1 MILAVGRKERAID
14 KKEFEGLC
22 EKAISKCQLEGK
34 RILAIIPDSTRT
46 VPMPVLFKALCNS
59 LSQEAKKLDFLIAL
73 GTHSPMNDQEIDRH
87 LGINKEERKGP
98 KNVEIF
104 NHRWNS
110 QKELRKIGLIPRE
123 EMRKLSG
130 SLIDKD
136 VPVLINKRIFDYD
149 QLLLIG
155 PVFPHEVVGFSGG
168 YKYFFPGIS
177 GPEMVNLS
185 HWLGALLTNPKINGI
200 EHNPVRELINRA
212 ASFVTIPSISFC
224 LVMRKNRVQGL
235 YVGNPIEAQEKAAG
249 LSKELNIVHKKRQF
263 HTVLSTAPQIYK
275 ELWTGGKCMYKLE
288 PVVED
293 GGRLIIYAPHIKE
306 ISSTHGKLIE
316 EVGYHLR
323 DYFLRQWDRFKNYP
337 GAVLAHS
344 THVKGIGTYKE
355 GVEKPRIE
363 VVLATGIP
371 KKVCKHINL
380 GYMNPKEIDPEEYA
394 EREEEGILLVRG
406 AGETLYRLADGSL
419 PDIDRLYEIEG
430 KGTEGQDTQ

>member
-235 YVGNPIEAQEKAAG
+235 YVGNPIEAQE
-249 LSKELNIVHKKRQF
+249 
-263 HTVLSTAPQIYK
+263 
-275 ELWTGGKCMYKLE
+275 
-288 PVVED
+288 
-293 GGRLIIYAPHIKE
+293 
-306 ISSTHGKLIE
+306 
-316 EVGYHLR
+316 
-323 DYFLRQWDRFKNYP
+323 
-337 GAVLAHS
+337 
-344 THVKGIGTYKE
+344 
-355 GVEKPRIE
+355 
-363 VVLATGIP
+363 
-371 KKVCKHINL
+371 
-380 GYMNPKEIDPEEYA
+380 
-394 EREEEGILLVRG
+394 
-406 AGETLYRLADGSL
+406 
-419 PDIDRLYEIEG
+419 
-430 KGTEGQDTQ
+430 